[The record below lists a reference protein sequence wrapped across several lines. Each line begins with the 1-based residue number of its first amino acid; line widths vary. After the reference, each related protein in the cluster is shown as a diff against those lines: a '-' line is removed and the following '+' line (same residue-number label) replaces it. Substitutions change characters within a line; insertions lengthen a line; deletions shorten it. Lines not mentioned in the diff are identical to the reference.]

1 MAIESGFSQDS
12 KHSLGTEIIFVVE
25 AMHGRKYFIRGKA
38 GILNVGQ
45 LMSAFIDHL
54 VVADNEP
61 VLHGVVVELGSGIR
75 VRHRNLDGFDVEFL
89 GEGNGVIDG
98 LRRFAGQTH
107 DEVAVNDESE
117 LVAVFGELART
128 LDGGALLDV
137 LQNLL
142 IARFV
147 ADDEQTTSRFLHGLQ
162 SFEVSSH
169 A

>member
-1 MAIESGFSQDS
+1 M
-12 KHSLGTEIIFVVE
+12 
-25 AMHGRKYFIRGKA
+25 
-38 GILNVGQ
+38 
-45 LMSAFIDHL
+45 
-54 VVADNEP
+54 
-61 VLHGVVVELGSGIR
+61 
-75 VRHRNLDGFDVEFL
+75 RHRNLDGFDVEFL

-147 ADDEQTTSRFLHGLQ
+147 ADDEQTASRLLHGLQ